1 MSSNQT
7 AQTAAAPVGGG
18 APDARQL
25 RAILIAV
32 SIALMAVI
40 ASVSG
45 LNVAQTHMA
54 VEWDASQ
61 TTVLWIIN
69 IYTLA
74 LAALL
79 LPLGAIGDRLGR
91 KPMLITGL
99 IIFGAAGVVAGL
111 APSAAVMI
119 GARVAAGVSAA
130 MIMPITLAVIT
141 STFPEEERGKA
152 IGVWTGVAGGG
163 GILGMFL
170 SAFLVDVADWR
181 WLFALPVV
189 LAVVALAMT
198 WKSVPNSRERSTH
211 SFDTIGGLMS
221 AVAVIGLIFVLQEGP
236 ERGWTDPVSLI
247 SLGVGVV
254 AAIAFVV
261 WELHRRDA
269 SLLDVRLF
277 RERGL
282 AGGSVTLLVVFG
294 VQAGIAVV
302 LFPFF
307 QAVLGW
313 SGLLSTAAMMPMAV
327 MMMATSGL
335 APMMAARIGARS
347 TMTVGVA
354 LSTLGLALMALF
366 VSVDGG
372 YLSILAGILV
382 MGIGM
387 GLSMTPSTEA
397 ITSSL
402 PRAKQGVASALND
415 VTRELGTALGVA
427 MLGALVANGYRS
439 AIHDKLGGIP
449 HKAANTAREGIAN
462 AVEVAP
468 RTGSRAQGLIHT
480 AQQSFVDGW
489 QQAMWAGVAV
499 MGMLLVYLALRGPK
513 GSGPAVTDEAE
524 VTEAV
529 AVR

>member
-1 MSSNQT
+1 MSSNQPPQ
-7 AQTAAAPVGGG
+7 AAAAPVSGE
-18 APDARQL
+18 ATLDARQL

-54 VEWDASQ
+54 VEWGASQ

-69 IYTLA
+69 IYTLV

-79 LPLGAIGDRLGR
+79 LPLGAVGDRLGR

-99 IIFGAAGVVAGL
+99 IIFGVAGIVAGL

-141 STFPEEERGKA
+141 STFPQEERGKA
-152 IGVWTGVAGGG
+152 IGVWTGVGGAG

-181 WLFALPVV
+181 WVFLLPVV

-198 WKSVPNSRERSTH
+198 LKSVPDSRERSTH
-211 SFDTIGGLMS
+211 SFDTIGALVS
-221 AVAVIGLIFVLQEGP
+221 AIAVIGLIFVLQEGP
-236 ERGWTDPVSLI
+236 ERGWTDPVCLI
-247 SLGVGVV
+247 SLAVGVA
-254 AAIAFVV
+254 AAIVFVA

-282 AGGSVTLLVVFG
+282 AGGSITLLVVFG

-313 SGLLSTAAMMPMAV
+313 SGLLSTVAMMPMAI
-327 MMMATSGL
+327 MMMMTSGL
-335 APMMAARIGARS
+335 APKVAAKIGARS
-347 TMTVGVA
+347 TMTVGIA

-372 YLSILAGILV
+372 YLSILAGMLA

-402 PRAKQGVASALND
+402 PHAKQDVASALND

-427 MLGALVANGYRS
+427 MLGALLANGYRG
-439 AIHDKLGGIP
+439 AIDNKLGGIP
-449 HKAANTAREGIAN
+449 QGAADTAREASPTPSRW
-462 AVEVAP
+462 P
-468 RTGSRAQGLIHT
+468 RA
-480 AQQSFVDGW
+480 
-489 QQAMWAGVAV
+489 
-499 MGMLLVYLALRGPK
+499 LAATPG
-513 GSGPAVTDEAE
+513 T
-524 VTEAV
+524 
-529 AVR
+529 